1 MEKRTEDHRD
11 TKALLIG
18 VAWELFA
25 RNGYDSTPV
34 QAIIDK
40 AGVSKGT
47 FYHYFSSKEDIL
59 DVAVEHMAKEGFD
72 QIAASVRD
80 NSLSALE
87 RLNQFFA
94 ASWRWKLANIGVLIE
109 VARVL
114 YRDENIIIR
123 HKMNVRTLALA
134 VPPLASIMSQ
144 GVEEGVFDVADPQE
158 AARFILHMGNSVVEM
173 QVKSLLELEDKPDIL
188 AVLEQRL
195 VLYLKAV
202 EGVLGAPQG
211 SIKGVDR
218 SFFEGALQA
227 IREQQ

>member
-1 MEKRTEDHRD
+1 MEETTEDHRD
-11 TKALLIG
+11 TKRLLIEA
-18 VAWELFA
+18 AWDLFA
-25 RNGYDSTPV
+25 RNGYDGTPV

-59 DVAVEHMAKEGFD
+59 DVAVQHMAKEGFD
-72 QIAASVRD
+72 RIAASVQD
-80 NSLSALE
+80 DSLSALE
-87 RLNQFFA
+87 RLNQFFG

-123 HKMNVRTLALA
+123 HKINMRTVALA
-134 VPPLASIMSQ
+134 VPLLASIISR

-158 AARFILHMGNSVVEM
+158 AARFILHVGNSAVEM
-173 QVKSLLELEDKPDIL
+173 QVKSLLEPKDKPDIL
-188 AVLEQRL
+188 TVLEQRF
-195 VLYLKAV
+195 VLYLNAV

-211 SIKGVDR
+211 SVKGVDR
-218 SFFEGALQA
+218 SFFEGALRA